1 MTHVLRP
8 DQYHRVNELL
18 RTLGLPFK
26 QRRTKMKTFIA
37 ALALLS
43 LAAVPTFAA
52 PYEFNRGPIM
62 IAPGVQQSPNL
73 GSTSREGQV
82 RAF

>member
-1 MTHVLRP
+1 MTYVLRP

-18 RTLGLPFK
+18 RTLGFPFK

-43 LAAVPTFAA
+43 LAAGATGFLSLPSGGS
-52 PYEFNRGPIM
+52 PSGD
-62 IAPGVQQSPNL
+62 IAGRHTAEKL
-73 GSTSREGQV
+73 LR
-82 RAF
+82 